1 MFYFCNIQVSYMKKE
16 DCFYLGKIVK
26 KYSFK
31 GELILRL
38 DTDEPEI
45 YENLNAVF
53 IDMGKTLVP
62 YFIETSLIQKGN
74 HIRIRFEDI
83 ETEEDAEYL
92 LKRDVYLP
100 LDLLPELKGKQFY
113 FHEVEGFSIEDESY
127 GKIGIIESINDAS
140 AQLLFVVK
148 NEEEEILIPMVDDFI
163 KKIDRENKMILISTP
178 EGLIDMNRS

>member
-1 MFYFCNIQVSYMKKE
+1 MKKE

-62 YFIETSLIQKGN
+62 YFIENSLVQNSIQ
-74 HIRIRFEDI
+74 I
-83 ETEEDAEYL
+83 ECPL
-92 LKRDVYLP
+92 GRLWCKIFLP
-100 LDLLPELKGKQFY
+100 KNIASQLPERAD
-113 FHEVEGFSIEDESY
+113 S
-127 GKIGIIESINDAS
+127 
-140 AQLLFVVK
+140 
-148 NEEEEILIPMVDDFI
+148 
-163 KKIDRENKMILISTP
+163 
-178 EGLIDMNRS
+178 

>member
-1 MFYFCNIQVSYMKKE
+1 MKKE

-62 YFIETSLIQKGN
+62 YFIENSLIQKGN

-83 ETEEDAEYL
+83 DIPNPNHFALNGTTGGPVSIL
-92 LKRDVYLP
+92 NNNV
-100 LDLLPELKGKQFY
+100 LDN
-113 FHEVEGFSIEDESY
+113 S
-127 GKIGIIESINDAS
+127 
-140 AQLLFVVK
+140 
-148 NEEEEILIPMVDDFI
+148 DF
-163 KKIDRENKMILISTP
+163 
-178 EGLIDMNRS
+178 MNFAKSNV